1 VTAIVETERL
11 VLRMLREDDFEA
23 YARIFTDPEVTRYL
37 GDGSPLDRFGAWRSL
52 AFNVGHWALRGYGMW
67 AVEEKASGRLVGRVG
82 AFYPEGW
89 PDFEV
94 GWALARDCW
103 GKGYATE
110 SARCALAYAFTELG
124 RDHVIS
130 LIHPANV
137 ASIRVAERI
146 GERLERTS
154 ELFGR
159 RVLIYGIDRRT
170 WRDRQT

>member
-1 VTAIVETERL
+1 VTVVVETERL
-11 VLRMLREDDFEA
+11 ILRMFREDDFEA

-52 AFNVGHWALRGYGMW
+52 AFTLGHWALRGYGLW
-67 AVEEKASGRLVGRVG
+67 AVEEKATGRLVGRVG
-82 AFYPEGW
+82 PFYPEGW

-94 GWALARDCW
+94 GWVLARDCW
-103 GKGYATE
+103 GRGYATE
-110 SARCALAYAFTELG
+110 SARRALAYAFNELG

-159 RVLIYGIDRRT
+159 PVLVYRIDRRT
-170 WRDRQT
+170 WRDRPT